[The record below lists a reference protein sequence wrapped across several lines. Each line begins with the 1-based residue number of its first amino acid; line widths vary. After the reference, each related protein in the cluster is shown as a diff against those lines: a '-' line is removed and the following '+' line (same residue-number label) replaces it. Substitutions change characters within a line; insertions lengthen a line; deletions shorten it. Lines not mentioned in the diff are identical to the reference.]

1 MRWFR
6 RYSSR
11 RYSSRQVAPA
21 KSLIQGR
28 LVDTEGLPI
37 GEGERIVAFH
47 ATSQEHA
54 DRLLSDGFTPGAK
67 PQRTPTI
74 IKDESV
80 ARMLGKDIGDV
91 LDYEPGR
98 GLGSGLY
105 VGPDPVRLAG
115 VFGDV
120 VLRIDIR
127 AEDLSSP
134 PERAKVSPLKA
145 FLLNDGYIEKPI
157 PAESFSL
164 A

>member
-6 RYSSR
+6 RYSA
-11 RYSSRQVAPA
+11 RQVAPA
-21 KSLIQGR
+21 KSLVQGR
-28 LVDTEGLPI
+28 LVDTAGLPI
-37 GEGERIVAFH
+37 GKNERIVAFH
-47 ATSQEHA
+47 ATSREYA
-54 DRLLSDGFTPGAK
+54 EKLLSDGFSPGNK
-67 PQRTPTI
+67 PQRVPTI
-74 IKDESV
+74 IEDESV
-80 ARMLGKDIGDV
+80 ARMLGKEIGDA

-105 VGPDPVRLAG
+105 VGPDPGRLAG

-134 PERAKVSPLKA
+134 PERARVSPLKA
-145 FLLNDGYIEKPI
+145 FLLDDGYIDKHI